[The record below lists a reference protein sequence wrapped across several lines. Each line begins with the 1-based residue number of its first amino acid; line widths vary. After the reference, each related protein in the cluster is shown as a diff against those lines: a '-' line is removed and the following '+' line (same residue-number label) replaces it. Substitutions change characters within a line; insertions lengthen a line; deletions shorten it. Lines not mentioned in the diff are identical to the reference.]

1 LPVNFQQLLL
11 VKEKLSNFKNSE
23 LMVVTKNRTSDDVET
38 LIQQNQLIFGEN
50 KVQEAQKKFLNI
62 SNNRIKIHLI
72 GPLQTNKVKIALNLF
87 DTIQSLDR
95 EKLIIEIANHLNKN
109 SEKIRTKNFF
119 IQINIGQE
127 EQKSG
132 VAPESALALYQL
144 ALINKL
150 NVVGLMCIPPK
161 NDDPKF
167 YFKKMVELKNKLN
180 QNLKLSMGMSE
191 DYLEALECGSDI
203 VRIGSKI
210 FQ

>member
-1 LPVNFQQLLL
+1 MPVNFQQLLL
-11 VKEKLSNFKNSE
+11 VKEKLSNFKKSE

-50 KVQEAQKKFLNI
+50 KVQEAQKKFLTI

-109 SEKIRTKNFF
+109 SEKIKTKNFF

-132 VAPESALALYQL
+132 VAPESALALYEL

-191 DYLEALECGSDI
+191 DYLEALECGSDM

>member
-1 LPVNFQQLLL
+1 MPVNFQQLLL

-50 KVQEAQKKFLNI
+50 KVQEAQKKFLTI

-95 EKLIIEIANHLNKN
+95 EKLIIEIANHLKKN

-180 QNLKLSMGMSE
+180 EHLKLSMGMSE
-191 DYLEALECGSDI
+191 DYLEALECGSDM

>member
-1 LPVNFQQLLL
+1 
-11 VKEKLSNFKNSE
+11 
-23 LMVVTKNRTSDDVET
+23 MVVTKNRTSDDVET

-50 KVQEAQKKFLNI
+50 KVQEAQKKFLTI

-95 EKLIIEIANHLNKN
+95 EKLIIEIANHLKKN

-132 VAPESALALYQL
+132 VAPERALALYQL

-180 QNLKLSMGMSE
+180 EHLKLSMGMSE
-191 DYLEALECGSDI
+191 DYLEALECGSDM